1 MDENNESELHMYDV
15 ECDNINNM
23 LLKKEELVKEK
34 VPVNT
39 INDEKYR
46 KLRWIIIEQK
56 KRSGITPLSTKYT
69 CLIMPFQIPIL
80 VNRIP

>member
-1 MDENNESELHMYDV
+1 MDENNELNMYDV
-15 ECDNINNM
+15 ECDNINKM
-23 LLKKEELVKEK
+23 LLKKEELVKET

-56 KRSGITPLSTKYT
+56 KIITEQAD
-69 CLIMPFQIPIL
+69 QIKML
-80 VNRIP
+80 KSLTN

>member
-1 MDENNESELHMYDV
+1 MDENNELNMYDV

-56 KRSGITPLSTKYT
+56 KIITEQSD
-69 CLIMPFQIPIL
+69 QIKML
-80 VNRIP
+80 KSLTN